1 LPDDGH
7 TPVSLLKNSATIG
20 GLTLVSRVLG
30 LVREMMSAAFLGAG
44 MENDAFQ
51 VAFRLPNLFRALFAE
66 GAFASAFVPMFN
78 RKMAEADAEGH
89 DGLQAAVVFAG
100 QVLSVLFPFLF
111 AFTLLM
117 MLFAAQI
124 VTAMGGASPQGG
136 AATIDLAI
144 VLTRITFPY
153 LALISLVSLLG
164 GILNSI
170 NRFWV
175 NAAAPVLLNLCLIS
189 GLLFFRGAT
198 KLETA
203 HTQAIAV
210 TVSGVAQL
218 AWLMWSCQRAGV
230 VLKLRLPRLTPEV
243 KTMLLLIFPAAVGAG
258 AVQINQFIS
267 STLALRFLPEGS
279 ISHLNYADRLY
290 QLPLGLIGIGVGTAI
305 LPSLSRQIRSGKPD
319 VAQHTQNRAIELA
332 LMLAIPAAV
341 AMVVSAVPII
351 RGVFQRGAFGPLD
364 TPISASALSG
374 YCFGV
379 PAYVLIKV
387 LTPGFY
393 ARQDTRTP
401 VRIAVFSM
409 LVNLVGNLI
418 LIWPLQIFGIA
429 ISTAIAAWINV
440 GLLYYTLHKRGH
452 FNVDAQL
459 RRSIAQIVAASVVM
473 GGALSFLN
481 PIVDPHLAGN
491 LVERGVWLGVLIGGG
506 AAAYL
511 VCGLLLGAGA
521 GRNFLRRKD
530 S

>member
-1 LPDDGH
+1 
-7 TPVSLLKNSATIG
+7 
-20 GLTLVSRVLG
+20 
-30 LVREMMSAAFLGAG
+30 
-44 MENDAFQ
+44 
-51 VAFRLPNLFRALFAE
+51 
-66 GAFASAFVPMFN
+66 
-78 RKMAEADAEGH
+78 
-89 DGLQAAVVFAG
+89 
-100 QVLSVLFPFLF
+100 
-111 AFTLLM
+111 
-117 MLFAAQI
+117 
-124 VTAMGGASPQGG
+124 
-136 AATIDLAI
+136 
-144 VLTRITFPY
+144 
-153 LALISLVSLLG
+153 
-164 GILNSI
+164 
-170 NRFWV
+170 
-175 NAAAPVLLNLCLIS
+175 
-189 GLLFFRGAT
+189 
-198 KLETA
+198 
-203 HTQAIAV
+203 
-210 TVSGVAQL
+210 
-218 AWLMWSCQRAGV
+218 
-230 VLKLRLPRLTPEV
+230 
-243 KTMLLLIFPAAVGAG
+243 
-258 AVQINQFIS
+258 
-267 STLALRFLPEGS
+267 
-279 ISHLNYADRLY
+279 
-290 QLPLGLIGIGVGTAI
+290 
-305 LPSLSRQIRSGKPD
+305 
-319 VAQHTQNRAIELA
+319 
-332 LMLAIPAAV
+332 MLAIPAAV